1 LASIFGSLA
10 AYVVMTEVMNTS
22 FEFRLGPV
30 VATLVAATILTLL
43 FGFSATYRALGQ
55 KAAPLLRNH

>member
-1 LASIFGSLA
+1 MHASFHFQ
-10 AYVVMTEVMNTS
+10 V
-22 FEFRLGPV
+22 GPV
-30 VATLVAATILTLL
+30 VNTVAAATILTLL

>member
-1 LASIFGSLA
+1 
-10 AYVVMTEVMNTS
+10 MNTS
-22 FEFRLGPV
+22 FDFQLGPV
-30 VATLVAATILTLL
+30 VNTLVAATILTLL